1 MTHPGSP
8 VRAGRLR
15 LLVCALVS
23 SLLLAAQPRADAPVV
38 VSSIRPLGLM
48 VEALAGEAVESR
60 VLLSASASPHD
71 FMLRPSERAALAS
84 AQLVIWMGPALERP
98 LADLLQRNAAPSLA
112 LLPEASTDPHVW
124 LDPRA
129 AIAMAQRL
137 SAALVERGLLAQ
149 DEAAERLAAFE
160 ASLQERETL
169 TAAVLAPLRTVPFLA
184 LHDGYRPFV
193 ARYGLRQVAALPGDH
208 ERQPGARSLLAL
220 RRAAR
225 ESDARCLLHEPGDN
239 LSLARGLA
247 DDLGLRAVEV
257 DPLAHHADT
266 GPEAFDAFL
275 ARVASDVQRCL
286 TPATPIPG
294 DRP

>member
-8 VRAGRLR
+8 ARAGRWP
-15 LLVCALVS
+15 LLIGT
-23 SLLLAAQPRADAPVV
+23 LLACVLFAAPVLAQRPVV

-48 VEALAGEAVESR
+48 VEALAGGAVESR

-98 LADLLQRNAAPSLA
+98 LAELLQRNAAPSLA
-112 LLPEASTDPHVW
+112 LLPAATTDPHVW

-137 SAALVERGLLAQ
+137 SAALVEGGLLDQ
-149 DEAAERLAAFE
+149 DEATERLSAFE
-160 ASLQERETL
+160 ASLADRESL
-169 TAAVLAPLRTVPFLA
+169 TAAALAPLRTVPFLA

-193 ARYGLRQVAALPGDH
+193 ARYALRQVAALPGDH

-220 RRAAR
+220 RSAAR
-225 ESDARCLLHEPGDN
+225 ESGARCLLQERGDN
-239 LSLARGLA
+239 LALAESLSR
-247 DDLGLRAVEV
+247 DLGLQAVEV
-257 DPLAHHADT
+257 DPLARMSGT
-266 GPEAFDAFL
+266 FDDFL
-275 ARVASDVQRCL
+275 ARFAADVQRCL
-286 TPATPIPG
+286 APEPPISG

>member
-23 SLLLAAQPRADAPVV
+23 SLLLAAQSRADAPVV
-38 VSSIRPLGLM
+38 VSSIRPLGLL
-48 VEALAGEAVESR
+48 VEALTDDGLQSR
-60 VLLSASASPHD
+60 VLSSAGSSPHD
-71 FMLRPSERAALAS
+71 FVLRPSERAVLNS
-84 AQLVIWMGPALERP
+84 ARLVIWMGPALERP
-98 LADLLQRNAAPSLA
+98 LEGVLRRNPAPSLA
-112 LLPEASTDPHVW
+112 LLDPAETDPHLW

-129 AIAMAQRL
+129 AAGMARRI
-137 SAALVERGLLAQ
+137 SAALVAEGLLPQ
-149 DEAAERLAAFE
+149 DEAARRLAQLE
-160 ASLQERETL
+160 ARLREREVQ
-169 TAAVLAPLRTVPFLA
+169 TAAALAPLRTVPFLA

-239 LSLARGLA
+239 LSLAQGLA
-247 DDLGLRAVEV
+247 NDLGLRAAEV
-257 DPLAHHADT
+257 DPLAHQAGT

-275 ARVASDVQRCL
+275 ARFASDVQRCL

>member
-1 MTHPGSP
+1 MTHSRSSA
-8 VRAGRLR
+8 RAGRWPLHAGT
-15 LLVCALVS
+15 LLVCV
-23 SLLLAAQPRADAPVV
+23 LLAAPALAQRAVV
-38 VSSIRPLGLM
+38 VSSIHPLGLM
-48 VEALAGEAVESR
+48 VEALAGGAVESR

-98 LADLLQRNAAPSLA
+98 LAELLQRNAAPSLA
-112 LLPEASTDPHVW
+112 LLPAAITDPHVW

-137 SAALVERGLLAQ
+137 SAALVERGLLAK
-149 DEAAERLAAFE
+149 DEAAERLSAFE
-160 ASLQERETL
+160 ASLRERENR
-169 TAAVLAPLRTVPFLA
+169 TAAALAPLRTVPFLA

-220 RRAAR
+220 RKAAR
-225 ESDARCLLHEPGDN
+225 ESGARCLLQEHGDN
-239 LSLARGLA
+239 VALTQSLSR
-247 DDLGLRAVEV
+247 DLGLQAVEV
-257 DPLAHHADT
+257 DPLART
-266 GPEAFDAFL
+266 SRTFDAFL
-275 ARVASDVQRCL
+275 ERFAADVQRCL
-286 TPATPIPG
+286 APEPPISG

>member
-8 VRAGRLR
+8 VRAGSLR

-23 SLLLAAQPRADAPVV
+23 SLLLAAQLRADAPVV
-38 VSSIRPLGLM
+38 VSSIRPLGLL
-48 VEALAGEAVESR
+48 VEALTGDGLHSR
-60 VLLSASASPHD
+60 VLSSAGSSPHD
-71 FMLRPSERAALAS
+71 FVLRPSERAVLDS
-84 AQLVIWMGPALERP
+84 ARLVIWMGPALERP
-98 LADLLQRNAAPSLA
+98 LEGVLRRNPAPSLA
-112 LLPEASTDPHVW
+112 LLDPAETDPHLW

-129 AIAMAQRL
+129 AAGMARRI
-137 SAALVERGLLAQ
+137 SAALVAEGLLPQ
-149 DEAAERLAAFE
+149 DEAAHRLAQLE
-160 ASLQERETL
+160 ARLREREVQ
-169 TAAVLAPLRTVPFLA
+169 TAAALAPLRTVPFLA

-257 DPLAHHADT
+257 DPLAHQAGA
-266 GPEAFDAFL
+266 GPEAFDVFL
-275 ARVASDVQRCL
+275 GRFAADVQRCL
-286 TPATPIPG
+286 TPAKPTAG
-294 DRP
+294 DRS